1 MGGKNQA
8 PPPPD
13 YTPIAESSEA
23 AAKYSYAIGK
33 EQLAWAREQYDR
45 DSAITNRVVGS
56 ALQRAD
62 VNDQNAALDRQRY
75 ESIYQPLEDRLAKE
89 AVDYSSPERMAFEA
103 SRAQATV
110 AQQFEQSRQAAA
122 QNLESYGVDPSS
134 TRFAALDAGSRLAQA
149 ASAAAAGNN
158 ARGQTEAVGRAMRSE
173 AINVGRGYP
182 GQIAGTYA
190 TALQSG
196 NAGVNSQLAN
206 TASGA
211 NTMGTNAQ
219 YQGLGNQALGTW
231 GNTLNM
237 GYQNQLGQYQ
247 ANQQSSSGIG
257 GLAGSLLGAA
267 GAAGGFAPLFAG
279 LAEGGTVPEVTPGGN
294 VPNQASPS
302 RGRAIDDVPARL
314 TAGEFVVPKDVV
326 SWKGE
331 EFFQRLIDGSRK
343 AKPEAT
349 AQPQYAIA
357 PPAAPTFTSRPR
369 GALPTG

>member
-62 VNDQNAALDRQRY
+62 VNDQNAARDRQRY